1 MDTPQFTDGQF
12 VNGSLLNG
20 AFASAI
26 ANEKANSNE
35 MHYPGLY
42 NPSSLVFT
50 PSSLVVQIQA
60 PSPFAVLFG
69 SGSLAGAHGTTAG
82 ADTSTYSLNM
92 ASFVPGSGSQ
102 TVYILA
108 EYTQIG
114 ENLVQVVGPPPG
126 HPDYDA
132 TFNPFS
138 FYTTQRDS
146 LSIVGSTAPADNVTS
161 FELARITLSAGQNT
175 ITSGEIDTTHWHY
188 ASAVLSP
195 TGVTAGTYAGATIT
209 VDQYGR
215 LTAASAVAYG
225 PLAAANDWT
234 AVNTF
239 NDPGSFEGG
248 IVIQGSVNGY
258 GAGMLLKGDGSTTPN
273 KFIHVAG
280 GALYIVNS
288 ALSNNILVLNDAGT
302 LNVAGQLSADVSA
315 QGIAGNSVA
324 PLMSDFG
331 SSVAASG
338 YQRFPSGLII
348 QWGRTGAIITANSSE
363 TDTLPIA
370 FPHAFLQAYAT
381 PFVSA
386 GTGHVQGASA
396 FTQSLSSITV
406 TNTST
411 TDQFYIQWLAIGY

>member
-102 TVYILA
+102 TVYLLA

-161 FELARITLSAGQNT
+161 FELARITLSA
-175 ITSGEIDTTHWHY
+175 
-188 ASAVLSP
+188 
-195 TGVTAGTYAGATIT
+195 
-209 VDQYGR
+209 
-215 LTAASAVAYG
+215 
-225 PLAAANDWT
+225 
-234 AVNTF
+234 
-239 NDPGSFEGG
+239 
-248 IVIQGSVNGY
+248 
-258 GAGMLLKGDGSTTPN
+258 
-273 KFIHVAG
+273 
-280 GALYIVNS
+280 
-288 ALSNNILVLNDAGT
+288 
-302 LNVAGQLSADVSA
+302 
-315 QGIAGNSVA
+315 
-324 PLMSDFG
+324 
-331 SSVAASG
+331 
-338 YQRFPSGLII
+338 
-348 QWGRTGAIITANSSE
+348 
-363 TDTLPIA
+363 
-370 FPHAFLQAYAT
+370 
-381 PFVSA
+381 
-386 GTGHVQGASA
+386 
-396 FTQSLSSITV
+396 
-406 TNTST
+406 
-411 TDQFYIQWLAIGY
+411 